1 MRKRMRRGDVE
12 LIPALATGSSIKDA
26 AKVAGINERTVYRRL
41 KDSSFVAE
49 VDEVRRI
56 VISQTIGILTEANI
70 SAALALRELLNSEA
84 DYVKRAAAKDII
96 ELALKMRFEFD
107 LSERLARVEEMLQ
120 ESLSRE

>member
-1 MRKRMRRGDVE
+1 MGSRRGDVT
-12 LIPALATGSSIKDA
+12 LIPMLAAGATIADA
-26 AKVAGINERTVYRRL
+26 AEAAGISERTVYRRL
-41 KDSSFVAE
+41 RDFTFVAE
-49 VDEVRRI
+49 VDAARRI
-56 VISQTIGILTEANI
+56 MISQTIGILTEANI

-107 LSERLARVEEMLQ
+107 LSERLVRVEAMLQ